1 MHLFE
6 YSSPKRSDK
15 CYLQSMKRNTLFV
28 LLSILITAALTFL
41 ITKFILDLSS
51 KDRLMEQQNN
61 YDTAIYFNEICIGSE
76 YEFVL
81 PLTHKFTKP
90 GKLYVVKDS
99 SYTEQMKFVT
109 EVLKEFNKLTTD
121 GFHITQTSDSA
132 SANMYLYLRGDKD
145 LTKIPRFAKAPVDD
159 GLVGYFD
166 SRFTDNRITDAFIF
180 VNTNKTFSE
189 QKAAILEEIV
199 QSVGFF
205 KDSDFYTNSV
215 FYQYKYLFKVK
226 THTLSFQDK
235 EIIKLLY
242 NPKMKV
248 GLNKR
253 QAMEINM
260 MLLKESDDRR

>member
-1 MHLFE
+1 
-6 YSSPKRSDK
+6 
-15 CYLQSMKRNTLFV
+15 MKRNTLIV
-28 LLSILITAALTFL
+28 LSAILLSSGLTFL
-41 ITKFILDLSS
+41 FTKFVLGLSAEG
-51 KDRLMEQQNN
+51 KIIEQQNN

-76 YEFVL
+76 FDFVL

-90 GKLYVVKDS
+90 GKLYVVKES

-121 GFHITQTSDSA
+121 GFNITLTSDSA
-132 SANMYLYLRGDKD
+132 SANMYLFFGSIKNLK
-145 LTKIPRFAKAPVDD
+145 KIPRFAKVQVDD
-159 GLVGYFD
+159 GFFGYFD
-166 SRFTDNRITDAFIF
+166 SRHTGNRITDAFIF
-180 VNTNKTFSE
+180 VNTNKTLSG

-205 KDSDFYTNSV
+205 RDSDFYNNSI
-215 FYQYKYLFKVK
+215 FYQYKYLLDMK
-226 THTLSFQDK
+226 TDTFSYQDR

-242 NPKMKV
+242 SPKMKV

-260 MLLKESDDRR
+260 MSLKK

>member
-1 MHLFE
+1 
-6 YSSPKRSDK
+6 
-15 CYLQSMKRNTLFV
+15 MKRNTLFV
-28 LLSILITAALTFL
+28 LLSILLTAALTFL
-41 ITKFILDLSS
+41 ITKFILDLSAKGS
-51 KDRLMEQQNN
+51 LIAQQNN

-76 YEFVL
+76 YQFVL

-99 SYTEQMKFVT
+99 NYTAQMKFVT
-109 EVLKEFNKLTTD
+109 EVIKEFNRLTTD
-121 GFHITQTSDSA
+121 GFNITLTSDSA
-132 SANMYLYLRGDKD
+132 SANMYLYLRSDKD

-166 SRFTDNRITDAFIF
+166 SRFTGNQITDAFIF
-180 VNTNKTFSE
+180 VNTNKTLSE

-205 KDSDFYTNSV
+205 KDSDFYTNSI
-215 FYQYKYLFKVK
+215 FYQYKYLFKIK
-226 THTLSFQDK
+226 THTLSSQDK
-235 EIIKLLY
+235 EIIRLLY
-242 NPKMKV
+242 SPKMKV

-253 QAMEINM
+253 QALEINM